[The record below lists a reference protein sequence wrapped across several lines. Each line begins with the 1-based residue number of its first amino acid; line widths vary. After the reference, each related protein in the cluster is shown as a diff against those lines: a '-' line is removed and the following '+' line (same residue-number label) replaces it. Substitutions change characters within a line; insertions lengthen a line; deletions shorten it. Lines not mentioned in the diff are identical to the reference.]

1 MASVKWS
8 DNALEGLEKLDS
20 IIGERVLLKVSWLE
34 DNFDSVIPES
44 LHREL
49 KGLYKLRV
57 GDYRVVYSLRRDTIT
72 IEAVGHRRDIYR

>member
-8 DNALEGLEKLDS
+8 IDAIRDLEHIDS
-20 IIGERVLLKVSWLE
+20 AIAKRIVAKTIWLGE
-34 DNFDSVIPES
+34 NFENIIPEP

-49 KGLYKLRV
+49 KGLYKLKI
-57 GDYRVVYSLRRDTIT
+57 GDYRVEYSINNKIIV

>member
-8 DNALEGLEKLDS
+8 DNALKNLEEIDP
-20 IIGERVLLKVSWLE
+20 IIRERVLLKVSWLE
-34 DNFDSVIPES
+34 QNFADIVPEP

-57 GDYRVVYSLRRDTIT
+57 GDFRAIYSVRRDNII
-72 IEAVGHRRDIYR
+72 IETVGHRRNIYR